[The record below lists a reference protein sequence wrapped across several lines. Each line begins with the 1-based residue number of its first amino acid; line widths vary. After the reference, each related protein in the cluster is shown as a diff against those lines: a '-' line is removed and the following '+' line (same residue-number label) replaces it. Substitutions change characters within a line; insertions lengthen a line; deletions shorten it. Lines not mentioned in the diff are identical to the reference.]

1 MEAGVRQG
9 GSRKEMSWGLGLGNL
24 AQISLKSESFQRSQ
38 VEETCPG
45 KGSPSVRLPCWLW
58 DSKAA
63 GAASLR
69 PGRHTVAEPWEREE
83 KASSSTL
90 PDLPTAGC

>member
-1 MEAGVRQG
+1 MEAGVGQG
-9 GSRKEMSWGLGLGNL
+9 GSRKEMSWGLGLGKL

-45 KGSPSVRLPCWLW
+45 KGSPSVWLQC
-58 DSKAA
+58 SKAA

-69 PGRHTVAEPWEREE
+69 PWRHTVVSHESERR
-83 KASSSTL
+83 KQN
-90 PDLPTAGC
+90 PP

>member
-1 MEAGVRQG
+1 MEAGVGQG
-9 GSRKEMSWGLGLGNL
+9 GSRKEMSWGLGLGKL

-45 KGSPSVRLPCWLW
+45 KGSQSVWLQC
-58 DSKAA
+58 SKAA

-69 PGRHTVAEPWEREE
+69 PGRHTVAGHGSERR
-83 KASSSTL
+83 KQN
-90 PDLPTAGC
+90 PP

>member
-1 MEAGVRQG
+1 MEAGVGAGWLQKG
-9 GSRKEMSWGLGLGNL
+9 DELGFRLGKL

-45 KGSPSVRLPCWLW
+45 KGSPSVWLQC
-58 DSKAA
+58 SKAA
-63 GAASLR
+63 GAASLAR
-69 PGRHTVAEPWEREE
+69 EAHGGEPWERERR
-83 KASSSTL
+83 KQNL